1 MKIKQQEYIQE
12 LAAVYKTIDELKKII
27 DERDIRINMIV
38 KQNGESKV
46 AATALSKAHSDIIN
60 KFVKENL
67 EEPQWKVADAKIVEN

>member
-46 AATALSKAHSDIIN
+46 AATALSKAHNDIVN
-60 KFVKENL
+60 KFVEENL
-67 EEPQWKVADAKIVEN
+67 EEPQWKVADANIVED

>member
-27 DERDIRINMIV
+27 DERDIKIIMFV

-46 AATALSKAHSDIIN
+46 AATALSKAHNDIVNRLLKKIWR
-60 KFVKENL
+60 NL
-67 EEPQWKVADAKIVEN
+67 SGNLLILK